1 MSHIFAVESVQQ
13 SILASNDRDR
23 LIAWLQWNDPNG
35 CYSDDA
41 SDLEDLPRLSVE
53 ELKAAMNKQLEN

>member
-1 MSHIFAVESVQQ
+1 MSHIFAAESVQQ

-35 CYSDDA
+35 CYSDDD
-41 SDLEDLPRLSVE
+41 SDAEDLPRLSAE
-53 ELKAAMNKQLEN
+53 ELKVAMKKQLEN